1 MKVHWQFD
9 LAAYF
14 LQTVIHSTFSAG
26 CTSLFFSCSAGP
38 SFLSNRRTFSRPKSL
53 YRLFNDFLVVTVV
66 WHKYNLFIRYILKFA
81 NCICYWVL
89 WENVD
94 MISLHLL
101 FIKRYIFIHMLS
113 FSEQGFLQLFRS
125 SYCCRL
131 YSWCCLINSR
141 VTAFKCSILF
151 VWLQRLLPMS
161 RCFRGNIFP
170 TY

>member
-89 WENVD
+89 VRKCRYDFVTFTLHKKIYFYTHVIFFWTRFPATVSFFLLLS
-94 MISLHLL
+94 SLFL
-101 FIKRYIFIHMLS
+101 MLS
-113 FSEQGFLQLFRS
+113 
-125 SYCCRL
+125 Y
-131 YSWCCLINSR
+131 
-141 VTAFKCSILF
+141 
-151 VWLQRLLPMS
+151 
-161 RCFRGNIFP
+161 
-170 TY
+170 